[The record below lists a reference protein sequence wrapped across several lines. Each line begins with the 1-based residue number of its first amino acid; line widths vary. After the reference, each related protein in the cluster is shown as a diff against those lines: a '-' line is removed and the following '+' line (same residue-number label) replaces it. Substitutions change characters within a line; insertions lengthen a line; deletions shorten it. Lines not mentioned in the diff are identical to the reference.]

1 MPLLLDSAQLLF
13 TRLDLMGS
21 IIFVHGTGVRLP
33 SYKSDFENVRKLAQ
47 SVGIQD
53 QFIPCAWGDSIGVDF
68 QGKSLPGSLANSDQD
83 PAEIERQ
90 RQDDNQWKWLFD
102 APLFELDQFTKPDP
116 DASTELLP
124 PGSKSKGQ
132 QAWDSIRAYQ
142 PSLELIGIL
151 DRANLKDHWQAA
163 WTEIAE
169 SQIAKEAFDA
179 SSHEIPEVCRAFAR
193 AIVAQLHG
201 IAVSS
206 GKYGPNHSVRVK
218 IVERLVEDWGQ
229 KTLGLGSIVWD
240 LVSRLGTPLLRS
252 YRESISDLSAL
263 AIGDVLL
270 YQSRGQEIRDFIRAK
285 IESKDTKPPVTLV
298 AHSLGGI
305 ACVDLLALPD
315 PPKVKKLIT
324 AGSQSP
330 FLYELGA
337 LASKLPGGPLPKG
350 FPPWLNFYDRNDF
363 LSYIAKPFWPDVI
376 DHEVRSGQPFPDS
389 HGAYFGSEDVWTK
402 IREFMR

>member
-1 MPLLLDSAQLLF
+1 
-13 TRLDLMGS
+13 MGT
-21 IIFVHGTGVRLP
+21 IVFVHGTGVRLP
-33 SYKSDFENVRKLAQ
+33 SYKSKFQNAQKIAQ

-53 QFIPCAWGDSIGVDF
+53 QFIPCAWGDPLGVDF
-68 QGKSLPGSLANSDQD
+68 QGKCLPGSLANSDQERE
-83 PAEIERQ
+83 EIERQ
-90 RQDDNQWKWLFD
+90 QQDDNQWKWLFD
-102 APLFELDQFTKPDP
+102 APLFELDQFTNPDP
-116 DASTELLP
+116 DASTEFLP

-142 PSLELIGIL
+142 PSEELIGIL
-151 DRANLKDHWQAA
+151 DRANLKDHWSAA
-163 WTEIAE
+163 WNEIVD
-169 SQIAKEAFDA
+169 SPIAKEAFEA
-179 SSHEIPEVCRAFAR
+179 SSHEIPEVCRALAR
-193 AIVAQLHG
+193 ALVAQLHG

-206 GKYGPNHSVRVK
+206 GMPGPYRSVRDK
-218 IVERLVEDWGQ
+218 IVNRLLEDWGHYN
-229 KTLGLGSIVWD
+229 LGLMDWV
-240 LVSRLGTPLLRS
+240 LRAVRLSTPFVRS
-252 YRESISDLSAL
+252 YRKSLSDLSAL

-270 YQSRGQEIRDFIRAK
+270 YQTRGQEIRDFIRAK

-305 ACVDLLALPD
+305 ACVDLLAMPD
-315 PPKVKKLIT
+315 PPKVSKLIT

-337 LASKLPGGPLPKG
+337 LASLRPGEPLPVG

-363 LSYIAKPFWPDVI
+363 LSYIAKPFWPEVI

>member
-1 MPLLLDSAQLLF
+1 
-13 TRLDLMGS
+13 MGT
-21 IIFVHGTGVRLP
+21 IVFVHGTGVRLP
-33 SYKSDFENVRKLAQ
+33 SYKSKFQNAQKLAQ

-53 QFIPCAWGDSIGVDF
+53 QFIPCAWGDPLGVDF
-68 QGKSLPGSLANSDQD
+68 QGKCLPGSLANSDQER
-83 PAEIERQ
+83 AEIERQ
-90 RQDDNQWKWLFD
+90 QQDDNQWKWLFD
-102 APLFELDQFTKPDP
+102 APLFELDQFTNPDQ
-116 DASTELLP
+116 DASTEFLP

-151 DRANLKDHWQAA
+151 DRANLKDHWLAA
-163 WTEIAE
+163 WNEIVD
-169 SQIAKEAFDA
+169 SPIAKEAFEA
-179 SSHEIPEVCRAFAR
+179 SSHEIPEVCRALAR
-193 AIVAQLHG
+193 ALVAQLHV

-206 GKYGPNHSVRVK
+206 GRPGPNRSVRVK

-305 ACVDLLALPD
+305 ACVDLLAMPN
-315 PPKVKKLIT
+315 PPKVEKLIT

-337 LASKLPGGPLPKG
+337 LASRKPGEPLPDG

-363 LSYIAKPFWPDVI
+363 LSYIAKPFWPEVI

-389 HGAYFGSEDVWTK
+389 HGAYFGSEDVWTR
-402 IREFMR
+402 IREFMQ

>member
-1 MPLLLDSAQLLF
+1 
-13 TRLDLMGS
+13 MGT
-21 IIFVHGTGVRLP
+21 IVFVHGTGVRLP
-33 SYKSDFENVRKLAQ
+33 SYKSKFQNAQKIAQ

-53 QFIPCAWGDSIGVDF
+53 QFIPCAWGDPLGVDF
-68 QGKSLPGSLANSDQD
+68 QGKSLPGSLANSDQERE
-83 PAEIERQ
+83 EIERQ
-90 RQDDNQWKWLFD
+90 QQDDNQWKWLFD
-102 APLFELDQFTKPDP
+102 APLFELDQFTIPDP
-116 DASTELLP
+116 GASTEFLP

-132 QAWDSIRAYQ
+132 EAWDSIRAYQ

-151 DRANLKDHWQAA
+151 DRANLKDHWPAA
-163 WTEIAE
+163 WNEIVD
-169 SQIAKEAFDA
+169 SPIAKEAFEA
-179 SSHEIPEVCRAFAR
+179 SSHEIPEVCRALAR
-193 AIVAQLHG
+193 ALVAQLHG

-206 GKYGPNHSVRVK
+206 GVPGPYRSVRDK
-218 IVERLVEDWGQ
+218 LVERLVEDWGQ
-229 KTLGLGSIVWD
+229 KTLGFGSIVWD

-252 YRESISDLSAL
+252 YRDSISNLSAL
-263 AIGDVLL
+263 AIGDVLI
-270 YQSRGQEIRDFIRAK
+270 YQTRGEEIRDFIRAK
-285 IESKDTKPPVTLV
+285 IESAPPPVTLV

-305 ACVDLLALPD
+305 ACVDLLAMPD
-315 PPKVKKLIT
+315 PPKVSKLIT

-337 LASKLPGGPLPKG
+337 LASLRPGEPLPVG

-363 LSYIAKPFWPDVI
+363 LSYIAKPFWPEVI

>member
-1 MPLLLDSAQLLF
+1 MPLLFDSAQLLF
-13 TRLDLMGS
+13 TRLYLMGS
-21 IIFVHGTGVRLP
+21 IVFVHGTGVRLP

-53 QFIPCAWGDSIGVDF
+53 QFIPCAWGDPLGVDF
-68 QGKSLPGSLANSDQD
+68 QGKSLLGSLANSDQD
-83 PAEIERQ
+83 SVQIERQ
-90 RQDDNQWKWLFD
+90 QQDDDQWKWLLD
-102 APLFELDQFTKPDP
+102 APLFELDQFTMPDP
-116 DASTELLP
+116 EASTGFLP

-163 WTEIAE
+163 WNEIVD
-169 SQIAKEAFDA
+169 SPIAKEAFDA
-179 SSHEIPEVCRAFAR
+179 SSNEIPQVCRALAR
-193 AIVAQLHG
+193 ALVAQLHV
-201 IAVSS
+201 ITVSS
-206 GKYGPNHSVRVK
+206 GMPGPYRSVRDK
-218 IVERLVEDWGQ
+218 LVERLVEDWGQ
-229 KTLGLGSIVWD
+229 KTLGVGSIVWD

-252 YRESISDLSAL
+252 YRDSISNLSAL

-285 IESKDTKPPVTLV
+285 IESATPPVTLV

-305 ACVDLLALPD
+305 ACVDLLAMPN
-315 PPKVKKLIT
+315 PPRISKLIT
-324 AGSQSP
+324 GGSQSP

-337 LASKLPGGPLPKG
+337 LASRKPGEPLPEG

-363 LSYIAKPFWPDVI
+363 LSYIAKPFWPEVI
-376 DHEVRSGQPFPDS
+376 DHEVRSGQPFPNS
-389 HGAYFGSEDVWTK
+389 HGAYFGSEEVWAK

>member
-1 MPLLLDSAQLLF
+1 
-13 TRLDLMGS
+13 MGS
-21 IIFVHGTGVRLP
+21 IVFIHGTGVRLH
-33 SYKSDFENVRKLAQ
+33 SYKSDFENVRKIAQ

-53 QFIPCAWGDSIGVDF
+53 QFIPCAWGDPLGVDF
-68 QGKSLPGSLANSDQD
+68 QGKSLPGSLANSDQER
-83 PAEIERQ
+83 AEIERQ
-90 RQDDNQWKWLFD
+90 QQDDNQWKWLFD
-102 APLFELDQFTKPDP
+102 APLFELDQFTNPDQ
-116 DASTELLP
+116 DASTEFLP

-132 QAWDSIRAYQ
+132 EAWDSIRAYQ

-151 DRANLKDHWQAA
+151 DRANLKDHWPAA
-163 WTEIAE
+163 WNEIVD
-169 SQIAKEAFDA
+169 SPIAKEAFEA
-179 SSHEIPEVCRAFAR
+179 SSHEIPEVCRALAR
-193 AIVAQLHG
+193 ALVAQLHG

-206 GKYGPNHSVRVK
+206 GMPGPYRSVRVK
-218 IVERLVEDWGQ
+218 LVERLVEDWGQ
-229 KTLGLGSIVWD
+229 KTLGFGSIVWD

-252 YRESISDLSAL
+252 YRDSISNLSAL

-270 YQSRGQEIRDFIRAK
+270 YQTRGQEIRDFIRAK

-305 ACVDLLALPD
+305 ACVDLLAMPD
-315 PPKVKKLIT
+315 PPKVSKLIT

-337 LASKLPGGPLPKG
+337 LASLRPGEPLPVG

-363 LSYIAKPFWPDVI
+363 LSYIAKPFWPEVI

-389 HGAYFGSEDVWTK
+389 HGAYFGNEDVWTK